1 MNKDQ
6 LTKYL
11 DANPFEQLNKIVFSL
26 LFDGIT
32 TLNIA
37 PGTKLNVAQIALDL
51 NISRT
56 PVTEAIK
63 MLYNIGFVETIT
75 DKSGFYVSSIKHHE
89 IVTLYTARD
98 MIESMA
104 AYLCAAQH
112 PCPNIAE
119 LEKLAYDYQE
129 AFLIKDYEIIKNVD
143 IPFHQLLV
151 DSCANTYVQQ
161 CYESLKKQIQRYQ
174 WYSIKISRTDIENPI
189 RQELVPQHTAIV
201 NAIKLFL
208 PDTAKQMMSNHISS
222 CLKYTILR

>member
-1 MNKDQ
+1 MNRDQ

-26 LFDGIT
+26 LFDDIT

-37 PGTKLNVAQIALDL
+37 PGTKLNVAQIAIDL

-63 MLYNIGFVETIT
+63 MLYNIGFVETLPN
-75 DKSGFYVSSIKHHE
+75 KSGFYVASIKHQE
-89 IVTLYTARD
+89 IAKLYTARD
-98 MIESMA
+98 MIESTA

-112 PCPNIAE
+112 PCPNIEE

-129 AFLIKDYEIIKNVD
+129 AFLTKDYEIIKNVD
-143 IPFHQLLV
+143 IPFHQLIV

-161 CYESLKKQIQRYQ
+161 CYDSLKKQIQRYQ
-174 WYSIKISRTDIENPI
+174 WYSVKISRTDIENPI
-189 RQELVPQHTAIV
+189 RQELVPQHMAIV
-201 NAIKLFL
+201 NSIKLFL
-208 PDTAKQMMSNHISS
+208 PDTAKQMMSNHITS
-222 CLKYTILR
+222 CLKYTIIR